1 MKVKKTYRLEQ
12 ETIEELEKL
21 CSDSGKSATEVI
33 EGAIHDA
40 IHVPDV
46 ERIGD
51 GWAQTVAALTDQLAV
66 KDDQIASLGRALEAA
81 QETAKAAQA
90 LQLSQPSVSLALR
103 ELEDYYG
110 VTLFERVGRRISP
123 TECGREFYGYAV
135 HVVSLMDELETR
147 MRNWDAIGTVRI
159 GATVTIGTYLLPELV
174 RRYQAEFPALHVDV
188 QVCRASQVEQLVLD
202 NRIDLGLIETQ
213 PEHEEL
219 VAVPFSRDELQAIV
233 PPDSPL
239 AGRGKVT
246 IQELAQFPF
255 LMREPGSAGR
265 KALDGYL
272 ALHRLSV
279 QPAWE
284 SVSTQA
290 LIKAVVEGLGVA
302 VLPKLLIQQDVAS
315 GNVVPLRRTLNIVYH
330 KRKYLSES
338 MQRFVAL
345 CRETGEQ

>member
-1 MKVKKTYRLEQ
+1 MTLRHMKILVEVYRQ
-12 ETIEELEKL
+12 NSVT
-21 CSDSGKSATEVI
+21 
-33 EGAIHDA
+33 
-40 IHVPDV
+40 
-46 ERIGD
+46 
-51 GWAQTVAALTDQLAV
+51 
-66 KDDQIASLGRALEAA
+66 
-81 QETAKAAQA
+81 KAAQA
-90 LQLSQPSVSLALR
+90 LHLSQPSVSLALR

-174 RRYQAEFPALHVDV
+174 RQYQAEFPALHVDV

-213 PEHEEL
+213 QEHEEL

-246 IQELAQFPF
+246 IQE
-255 LMREPGSAGR
+255 
-265 KALDGYL
+265 LDGYL

-315 GNVVPLRRTLNIVYH
+315 GNVVPLTLKEPLRRTLNIVYH

-338 MQRFVAL
+338 MQRFIAL

>member
-1 MKVKKTYRLEQ
+1 MTLRHMKILVEVYRQ
-12 ETIEELEKL
+12 NSVT
-21 CSDSGKSATEVI
+21 
-33 EGAIHDA
+33 
-40 IHVPDV
+40 
-46 ERIGD
+46 
-51 GWAQTVAALTDQLAV
+51 
-66 KDDQIASLGRALEAA
+66 
-81 QETAKAAQA
+81 KAAQA
-90 LQLSQPSVSLALR
+90 LHLSQPSVSLALR

-110 VTLFERVGRRISP
+110 V
-123 TECGREFYGYAV
+123 A
-135 HVVSLMDELETR
+135 LMDELETR

-174 RRYQAEFPALHVDV
+174 RQYQAEFPALHVDV

-213 PEHEEL
+213 QEHEEL

-290 LIKAVVEGLGVA
+290 LIKAVGLGVA

-315 GNVVPLRRTLNIVYH
+315 GNVVPLALKEPLRRTLNIVYH

-338 MQRFVAL
+338 MQRFIAL

>member
-1 MKVKKTYRLEQ
+1 MTLRHMKILVEVYRQ
-12 ETIEELEKL
+12 NSVT
-21 CSDSGKSATEVI
+21 
-33 EGAIHDA
+33 
-40 IHVPDV
+40 
-46 ERIGD
+46 
-51 GWAQTVAALTDQLAV
+51 
-66 KDDQIASLGRALEAA
+66 
-81 QETAKAAQA
+81 KAAQA
-90 LQLSQPSVSLALR
+90 LHLSQPSVSLALR

-233 PPDSPL
+233 PPSSPL
-239 AGRGKVT
+239 AGRGEVA
-246 IQELAQFPF
+246 IQE
-255 LMREPGSAGR
+255 
-265 KALDGYL
+265 LDGYL

-302 VLPKLLIQQDVAS
+302 VLPKLLIQQDVVS
-315 GNVVPLRRTLNIVYH
+315 GNVVPLTLQEPLRRTLNIVYH

-338 MQRFVAL
+338 MQRFIAL
-345 CRETGEQ
+345 CRETEEQ

>member
-1 MKVKKTYRLEQ
+1 MTLRHMKILVEVYRQ
-12 ETIEELEKL
+12 NSVT
-21 CSDSGKSATEVI
+21 
-33 EGAIHDA
+33 
-40 IHVPDV
+40 
-46 ERIGD
+46 
-51 GWAQTVAALTDQLAV
+51 
-66 KDDQIASLGRALEAA
+66 
-81 QETAKAAQA
+81 KAAQA
-90 LQLSQPSVSLALR
+90 LHLSQPSVSLALR

-147 MRNWDAIGTVRI
+147 MRNWDA
-159 GATVTIGTYLLPELV
+159 IGTYLLPELV

-239 AGRGKVT
+239 AGQGKVT

-315 GNVVPLRRTLNIVYH
+315 GNVVPLTLKEPLRRTLNIVYH

-338 MQRFVAL
+338 MQRFIAL

>member
-1 MKVKKTYRLEQ
+1 MTLRHMKILVEVYRRNSV
-12 ETIEELEKL
+12 T
-21 CSDSGKSATEVI
+21 
-33 EGAIHDA
+33 
-40 IHVPDV
+40 
-46 ERIGD
+46 
-51 GWAQTVAALTDQLAV
+51 
-66 KDDQIASLGRALEAA
+66 
-81 QETAKAAQA
+81 KAAQA
-90 LQLSQPSVSLALR
+90 LHLSQPSVSLALR

-110 VTLFERVGRRISP
+110 VALFERVGHRISP

-135 HVVSLMDELETR
+135 HVVSLMDELEKR

-159 GATVTIGTYLLPELV
+159 GATVTIGTYLLPALV

-188 QVCRASQVEQLVLD
+188 QVCPAGQVEQLVLD

-219 VAVPFSRDELQAIV
+219 AAVPFSRDELQAIV

-239 AGRGKVT
+239 AGRGEVT
-246 IQELAQFPF
+246 IQELTRFPF

-302 VLPKLLIQQDVAS
+302 VLPKLLIQQDVAA
-315 GNVVPLRRTLNIVYH
+315 GNVVPLTLKEPLRRTLNIVYH

-338 MQRFVAL
+338 MQRFIAL
-345 CRETGEQ
+345 CRETEER

>member
-1 MKVKKTYRLEQ
+1 MTLRHMKILVEVYRRNSV
-12 ETIEELEKL
+12 T
-21 CSDSGKSATEVI
+21 
-33 EGAIHDA
+33 
-40 IHVPDV
+40 
-46 ERIGD
+46 
-51 GWAQTVAALTDQLAV
+51 
-66 KDDQIASLGRALEAA
+66 
-81 QETAKAAQA
+81 KAAQA
-90 LQLSQPSVSLALR
+90 LHLSQPSVSLALR

-110 VTLFERVGRRISP
+110 VALFERVGHRISP

-135 HVVSLMDELETR
+135 HVVSLMDELEKR

-159 GATVTIGTYLLPELV
+159 GATVTIGTYLLPALV

-188 QVCRASQVEQLVLD
+188 QVCPAGQVEQLVLD

-219 VAVPFSRDELQAIV
+219 AAVPFSRDELQAIV

-239 AGRGKVT
+239 AGRGEVT

-302 VLPKLLIQQDVAS
+302 VLPKLLIQQDVAA
-315 GNVVPLRRTLNIVYH
+315 GNVVPLTLKEPLRRTLNIVYH

-338 MQRFVAL
+338 MQRFIAL
-345 CRETGEQ
+345 CRETEER

>member
-1 MKVKKTYRLEQ
+1 MTLR
-12 ETIEELEKL
+12 
-21 CSDSGKSATEVI
+21 
-33 EGAIHDA
+33 HM
-40 IHVPDV
+40 
-46 ERIGD
+46 RIL
-51 GWAQTVAALTDQLAV
+51 VAVFQQGSVT
-66 KDDQIASLGRALEAA
+66 
-81 QETAKAAQA
+81 KAAQA
-90 LQLSQPSVSLALR
+90 LHLAQPSVSLALR

-110 VTLFERVGRRISP
+110 VALFTRTGRQLLP
-123 TECGREFYGYAV
+123 TVCGQSFYDYAV
-135 HVVSLMDELETR
+135 HVVSLVDEMETQ
-147 MRNWDAIGTVRI
+147 MRNWDTLGTVRI
-159 GATVTIGTYLLPELV
+159 GSTITIGTHLLPGLV
-174 RRYQAEFPALHVDV
+174 RQLQTEFPDLKIEVK
-188 QVCRASQVEQLVLD
+188 VCRASQVEQLVLD

-213 PEHEEL
+213 QEHEEL

-315 GNVVPLRRTLNIVYH
+315 GNVVPLTLKEPLRRTLNIVYH

-338 MQRFVAL
+338 MQHFIAL

>member
-1 MKVKKTYRLEQ
+1 MTLRHMKILVEVYRRNSV
-12 ETIEELEKL
+12 T
-21 CSDSGKSATEVI
+21 
-33 EGAIHDA
+33 
-40 IHVPDV
+40 
-46 ERIGD
+46 
-51 GWAQTVAALTDQLAV
+51 
-66 KDDQIASLGRALEAA
+66 
-81 QETAKAAQA
+81 KAAQA
-90 LQLSQPSVSLALR
+90 LHLSQPSVSLALR

-110 VTLFERVGRRISP
+110 VALFERVGRRISP
-123 TECGREFYGYAV
+123 PECGREFYGYAV
-135 HVVSLMDELETR
+135 HVVSLMDELEKR

-159 GATVTIGTYLLPELV
+159 GATVTIGTYLLPALV

-219 VAVPFSRDELQAIV
+219 AAVPFSRDELQAIV

-239 AGRGKVT
+239 AGRGEVT

-302 VLPKLLIQQDVAS
+302 VLPKLLIQQDVAA
-315 GNVVPLRRTLNIVYH
+315 GNVVPLTLKEPLRRTLNIVYH

-338 MQRFVAL
+338 MQRFIAL
-345 CRETGEQ
+345 CRETEER

>member
-1 MKVKKTYRLEQ
+1 MTLRHMKILVEVYRQ
-12 ETIEELEKL
+12 NSVT
-21 CSDSGKSATEVI
+21 
-33 EGAIHDA
+33 
-40 IHVPDV
+40 
-46 ERIGD
+46 
-51 GWAQTVAALTDQLAV
+51 
-66 KDDQIASLGRALEAA
+66 
-81 QETAKAAQA
+81 KAAQA
-90 LQLSQPSVSLALR
+90 LHLSQPSVSLALR

-174 RRYQAEFPALHVDV
+174 RQYQAEFPALHVDV

-233 PPDSPL
+233 PPSSPL
-239 AGRGKVT
+239 AGRGEVA

-302 VLPKLLIQQDVAS
+302 ELPKLLIQQDVVS
-315 GNVVPLRRTLNIVYH
+315 GNVVPLTLQEPLRRTLNIVYH

-338 MQRFVAL
+338 MQRFIAL
-345 CRETGEQ
+345 CRETEEQ